1 MSLADDGGAPSTS
14 LADDRLSSRATTY
27 YRWFDNRYCPVS
39 RPKQMADPNHLD
51 VTAVSAAEFRSV
63 ATEVSSI
70 DISWASASTPPIASV
85 SVTELQRDP
94 GTRERFLSVAE
105 KQVGVFD
112 AAQGSTEIR
121 DNSTTVVN
129 VATPSKPDSDPT
141 DPTTWSARRKWL
153 LTCLVG
159 VTMFNGSFASTAP
172 NGAGIHIVHE
182 FGLSNEEL
190 AFVASSFVGGCVS
203 GPIIWSPMSEVYGRR
218 PVFLIS
224 NLLYSLTNI
233 GCALAPNKAVLF
245 NSRFLAGVFSSSA
258 FSNAAAVT
266 TDLFAPPHRAVP
278 MVVVSLAPL
287 LGPCFGPLFGS
298 VVSLDLR
305 WPFVFWFM
313 GALGLIL
320 QVALFF
326 LPETYA
332 PILVARTRSHQ
343 ITAKPA
349 TTRRQRVVTFFVVN
363 LARPVSICTRDTL
376 DDQWLTYCLLQRR
389 QINMMLRE
397 PIVVC
402 ANFYLSFFFALM

>member
-1 MSLADDGGAPSTS
+1 MSLANNGGAPSTS
-14 LADDRLSSRATTY
+14 LTDDRLSSRATTY
-27 YRWFDNRYCPVS
+27 YRWFDNRYCPAS
-39 RPKQMADPNHLD
+39 RPEQVANPNLLG
-51 VTAVSAAEFRSV
+51 VTAVSAPGLQPV
-63 ATEVSSI
+63 ATDASST
-70 DISWASASTPPIASV
+70 DISWASASTPPIVSV

-105 KQVGVFD
+105 RQIGVFD
-112 AAQGSTEIR
+112 AAQRRAGTG
-121 DNSTTVVN
+121 DNPSTVVN
-129 VATPSKPDSDPT
+129 IATPAKPDSDPA
-141 DPTTWSARRKWL
+141 DSTTWSPRRKWL

-172 NGAGIHIVHE
+172 NGASIHIVHQ

-190 AFVASSFVGGCVS
+190 AFVASSFVGGCVA

-266 TDLFAPPHRAVP
+266 TDLFAPPHRAFP
-278 MVVVSLAPL
+278 MVVVSLSPL

-305 WPFVFWFM
+305 WPWVFWFM
-313 GALGLIL
+313 GALGLVL
-320 QVALFF
+320 QVALLF

-332 PILVARTRSHQ
+332 PILIVR
-343 ITAKPA
+343 AKPRQIIA
-349 TTRRQRVVTFFVVN
+349 TPVRTRRQRIVTLLVVN
-363 LARPVSICTRDTL
+363 LARPVSIYTR
-376 DDQWLTYCLLQRR
+376 Y
-389 QINMMLRE
+389 
-397 PIVVC
+397 
-402 ANFYLSFFFALM
+402 S